1 MPLSGEV
8 LGNEGAIELKINEE
22 TKHISSAEITIS
34 QRLPRAEIPRIRSGN
49 PFHRRAKS
57 GWQEVSQSFLPTP
70 KEWSIPSP
78 SPRGHNSDLGGV
90 RGLL

>member
-57 GWQEVSQSFLPTP
+57 GWQEVSQSFLPTL
-70 KEWSIPSP
+70 KSGPSP
-78 SPRGHNSDLGGV
+78 HQAPVVTILTWVG
-90 RGLL
+90 